1 MIDRIKRAMTA
12 VVDRATR
19 RLVNKLILL
28 FTSIIILV
36 VGSLTVISYQMSQ
49 RESVASSIASTTNN
63 LALVNKNI
71 EGYLAGMEALSQPQ
85 LRYDEIVHAIKN
97 EAEDYASRQY
107 LENYLRDLF
116 FSRNDLEA
124 IYLYLVEEG
133 KYYTIYR
140 ETYTISSGTGTDAS
154 ITGQHW
160 YKQMMAS
167 KQNRAYQSFVL
178 PGETTGYDVNPAKVF
193 MAFHKVLRS
202 IASREPQAV
211 LSFYFNDKA
220 IEETMRDV
228 PLSEGEHIMLLDP
241 ARTPFYVDDVSF
253 YRQAREE
260 GLTIRLLG
268 SGNGNGQYDWDGTG
282 DAYMVVH
289 HAGQVEGWSLVK
301 PIPYREIYAAANAT
315 RNVSYMIGLIF
326 LVIAVIL
333 VALTAN
339 AITLPLKKLSVQ
351 MRKFSE
357 GTFDAAAQVKG
368 RDEIAFLTRR
378 FNQMVVRTNELINE
392 RFRMK
397 LVEKNAMLKA
407 LEAEINP
414 HFLYNAL
421 QAISTKALKQ
431 GTDEVADMVD
441 ALAMTLRYCISGK
454 DIVLAQEELRHM
466 ERYLSLQK
474 ARFGSRL
481 LIATEW
487 DSRLT
492 ELRMPKLSLQ
502 TLVENAIKHG
512 VERVSRPVS
521 VVIRAELADDHAVIV
536 VEDDGPGITPERLEE
551 VQRLLAADWDERE
564 SESIGLHNLHMRL
577 KLLYGEA
584 AKLAIEAGESGARM
598 TMTLPRGGG

>member
-1 MIDRIKRAMTA
+1 MIDRIKRGLTA

-36 VGSLTVISYQMSQ
+36 VGCLTVISYQMIQ
-49 RESVASSIASTTNN
+49 RESVESSIASTTNN
-63 LALVNKNI
+63 LYLVNKNI

-97 EAEDYASRQY
+97 EAENYASRQY

-133 KYYTIYR
+133 KYYAIYR
-140 ETYTISSGTGTDAS
+140 ETYTISSRTGTDAS
-154 ITGQHW
+154 IEGQRW

-167 KQNRAYQSFVL
+167 KQNRAFQSFVL
-178 PGETTGYDVNPAKVF
+178 PGETTGYDVHTDKVF

-211 LSFYFNDKA
+211 LSFYFNDKSIA
-220 IEETMRDV
+220 ETMKDV
-228 PLSEGEHIMLLDP
+228 PLGEGEHVMLLDP
-241 ARTPFYVDDVSF
+241 SRTPFYVDDALF

-260 GLTIRLLG
+260 GLTDRLPG
-268 SGNGNGQYDWDGTG
+268 SGDGQFDWDGA
-282 DAYMVVH
+282 DDPYMVVH
-289 HAGQVEGWSLVK
+289 NAGQVEGWSLVK
-301 PIPYREIYAAANAT
+301 PIPYREIYAAATTT

-351 MRKFSE
+351 MRKFGE

-431 GTDEVADMVD
+431 GTDDVADMVD
-441 ALAMTLRYCISGK
+441 ALALTLRYCISGK
-454 DIVLAQEELRHM
+454 DIVLAEEELRHM

-481 LIATEW
+481 LVATEW
-487 DSRLT
+487 EPVLK

-512 VERVSRPVS
+512 VERVSRPVT
-521 VVIRAELADDHAVIV
+521 VVIRAELADEQAVIV

-551 VQRLLAADWDERE
+551 VRRLLAADWDERE
-564 SESIGLHNLHMRL
+564 SDSIGLHNLHMRL

-584 AKLAIEAGESGARM
+584 ADLTIEATESGVRM
-598 TMTLPRGGG
+598 TMTLPIGG

>member
-1 MIDRIKRAMTA
+1 MIDRIKRGLAA
-12 VVDRATR
+12 IVDRATR

-36 VGSLTVISYQMSQ
+36 VGSLTVISYQMIQ

-63 LALVNKNI
+63 LYLVNKNI

-85 LRYDEIVHAIKN
+85 LRYDEIVHAIKT
-97 EAEDYASRQY
+97 EAENYASRQY

-124 IYLYLVEEG
+124 IYLYLVEED

-140 ETYTISSGTGTDAS
+140 ETYTISSRTGTDAK
-154 ITGQHW
+154 IADQRW
-160 YKQMMAS
+160 YEQMMAS
-167 KQNRAYQSFVL
+167 KQNRAFQSFVL
-178 PGETTGYDVNPAKVF
+178 PGETTGYDVHTDKVF

-220 IEETMRDV
+220 VRETMRDV
-228 PLSEGEHIMLLDP
+228 PLGEGEHVMLLDP
-241 ARTPFYVDDVSF
+241 SRTPFYADDASF
-253 YRQAREE
+253 YRQARE
-260 GLTIRLLG
+260 GGMTARLPG
-268 SGNGNGQYDWDGTG
+268 SGNGQFDWDGT
-282 DAYMVVH
+282 DEPYMVVH
-289 HAGQVEGWSLVK
+289 NAGQVEGWSLVK
-301 PIPYREIYAAANAT
+301 PIPYREIYAAATTT

-351 MRKFSE
+351 MRKFGE

-431 GTDEVADMVD
+431 GTDDVADMVD
-441 ALAMTLRYCISGK
+441 ALALTLRYCISGK
-454 DIVLAQEELRHM
+454 DIVLAEEELRHM

-481 LIATEW
+481 LVATEW
-487 DSRLT
+487 DPRLS

-512 VERVSRPVS
+512 VERVSRPVA
-521 VVIRAELADDHAVIV
+521 VVIRAELADEQAVIV

-551 VQRLLAADWDERE
+551 VRRLLAADWDERE
-564 SESIGLHNLHMRL
+564 SDSIGLHNLHMRL

-584 AKLAIEAGESGARM
+584 ADLTIEARESGARM
-598 TMTLPRGGG
+598 TMTLPRGG

>member
-1 MIDRIKRAMTA
+1 MAA

-36 VGSLTVISYQMSQ
+36 VGSLTVISYQMIQ
-49 RESVASSIASTTNN
+49 RESVESSIASTTNN
-63 LALVNKNI
+63 LYLVNKNI

-97 EAEDYASRQY
+97 EAENYASRQY

-140 ETYTISSGTGTDAS
+140 ETYTISSRTGTDAA
-154 ITGQHW
+154 IAGEPW
-160 YKQMMAS
+160 YKQMMGS
-167 KQNRAYQSFVL
+167 KQNRAYQSFIL
-178 PGETTGYDVNPAKVF
+178 PGETTGYDVNREHVF

-211 LSFYFNDKA
+211 LSFYFNDKL
-220 IEETMRDV
+220 IGETMKDV
-228 PLSEGEHIMLLDP
+228 PLGKGEHVMLLDP
-241 ARTPFYVDDVSF
+241 SRTPFYVDDVSF
-253 YRQAREE
+253 YRQAY
-260 GLTIRLLG
+260 GQGMTTRLPG
-268 SGNGNGQYDWDGTG
+268 SGNGQFDWDGT
-282 DAYMVVH
+282 DERYMVVH
-289 HAGQVEGWSLVK
+289 NAGQVENWSLVK
-301 PIPYREIYAAANAT
+301 PIPYREIYAAATAT

-326 LVIAVIL
+326 LAIAVIL

-351 MRKFSE
+351 MRKFGE

-368 RDEIAFLTRR
+368 RDEIAYLTRR

-431 GTDEVADMVD
+431 GTDDVADMVD
-441 ALAMTLRYCISGK
+441 ALALTLRYCISGK

-487 DSRLT
+487 EPRLT

-512 VERVSRPVS
+512 VERVSRPVA
-521 VVIRAELADDHAVIV
+521 VVIRAELAGEQAVIV
-536 VEDDGPGITPERLEE
+536 VEDDGPGITPERLRE

-564 SESIGLHNLHMRL
+564 SDSIGLHNLHMRL

-584 AKLAIEAGESGARM
+584 ANLTIEARESGARL
-598 TMTLPRGGG
+598 TMTLPTGG